1 MIKTYL
7 LVLVL
12 GLWTASCP
20 ASAPLRVACIGDSI
34 TYGVNLPPDQTYPAD
49 LQKML
54 GPKAEVKTFAFPG
67 LSLLALPNG
76 NPPYHPAYVGTAY
89 YKQALQFNPNIVII
103 MLGTNDGSFTFGPG
117 QSWPQVY
124 GQRFTQQYKA
134 LIQSFRQLPAHPQVF
149 VATCPTVFG
158 TNQYAISPVIVN
170 ETVVPYIV
178 KIGTAAHAPVI
189 DVHGATAAYPADF
202 GDKVHAS
209 PHGAF
214 VIAHEVYSFLR
225 THAKTA
231 MQADQQHFSSSIE
244 EVLETPSHL
253 VFNIVSIITHRV

>member
-7 LVLVL
+7 LVLAL
-12 GLWTASCP
+12 CLWAASCP
-20 ASAPLRVACIGDSI
+20 ASAPLRVACVGDSI

-54 GPKAEVKTFAFPG
+54 GPAAVVKTFAFPG
-67 LSLLALPNG
+67 LSLLKLPNG
-76 NPPYHPAYVGTAY
+76 NPPYHPAYTSSSY
-89 YKQALQFNPNIVII
+89 YQAALQFNPNVVVI

-124 GQRFTQQYKA
+124 GQRFTEQYKA

-178 KIGTAAHAPVI
+178 KIGTAAHAPLI
-189 DVHGATAAYPADF
+189 DVHGATAAYSADF
-202 GDKVHAS
+202 GDKVHPS
-209 PHGAF
+209 PHGALI
-214 VIAHEVYSFLR
+214 IAQEVSLSLR
-225 THAKTA
+225 THLKSSKTA
-231 MQADQQHFSSSIE
+231 R
-244 EVLETPSHL
+244 P
-253 VFNIVSIITHRV
+253 

>member
-1 MIKTYL
+1 MIKTCL
-7 LVLVL
+7 LSLLL
-12 GLWTASCP
+12 GLWAATGA
-20 ASAPLRVACIGDSI
+20 ASAALRVACVGDSI

-76 NPPYHPAYVGTAY
+76 NPPVHPAYVGTAY
-89 YKQALQFNPNIVII
+89 YKQALQFDPNIVII
-103 MLGTNDGSFTFGPG
+103 MLGTNDGSFAFGPG
-117 QSWPQVY
+117 QSWPEVY
-124 GQRFTQQYKA
+124 GQRFTEQYKA

-178 KIGTAAHAPVI
+178 KIGTAVHAPII
-189 DVHGATAAYPADF
+189 DVHGATAAYSADF
-202 GDKVHAS
+202 GDQVHPS
-209 PHGAF
+209 PHGASI
-214 VIAHEVYSFLR
+214 IAQEVYLFLK
-225 THAKTA
+225 TDAKTRKPA
-231 MQADQQHFSSSIE
+231 N
-244 EVLETPSHL
+244 PK
-253 VFNIVSIITHRV
+253 